1 MHTTSKHYPIC
12 LLHFLPN
19 RAPGSWRSVR
29 RRGAGKVST
38 STNIRSGATA
48 VVARANDLLHHGV
61 EAGAMGTLDAQ
72 KVPVAILAARL
83 AVVAHDVDDA
93 GQIGGHGLHL
103 DVPRAGGPRGR
114 HGLLADDGLLAYG
127 AAVVEAGELAEAVGV
142 DGVAAGQVL
151 GRLAGGE
158 HVFAAHGTVVLVLV
172 LHAVV
177 IVVDVDR
184 DAHAAPVAVA
194 ERFATA
200 DAAEAAVFAV
210 ERPLAL
216 DHPQVADVA
225 VVLSELDGAVG
236 IDAAVG
242 RRLARLAVLANDLA
256 DGEAVHGAVAR
267 RRGHLVVAD
276 AAAEDLVA
284 ARGDDVAPPLVVDAR
299 DGLAVCLFVCLAW
312 RDWEMVGR
320 SLGNKS

>member
-1 MHTTSKHYPIC
+1 
-12 LLHFLPN
+12 
-19 RAPGSWRSVR
+19 
-29 RRGAGKVST
+29 
-38 STNIRSGATA
+38 
-48 VVARANDLLHHGV
+48 
-61 EAGAMGTLDAQ
+61 MGTLDAQ

-83 AVVAHDVDDA
+83 AVVAHDVHDA
-93 GQIGGHGLHL
+93 GQIGRHGLHL
-103 DVPRAGGPRGR
+103 YVPRAGGPRGR
-114 HGLLADDGLLAYG
+114 HGLLADDGLLADG
-127 AAVVEAGELAEAVGV
+127 AAVVEAGELAEAVSV

-158 HVFAAHGTVVLVLV
+158 HILAAHGTVVLVLI

-200 DAAEAAVFAV
+200 DAAEAAVLAV
-210 ERPLAL
+210 ERTLAL

-225 VVLSELDGAVG
+225 VVLSELDGAVRV
-236 IDAAVG
+236 DAAVG

-284 ARGDDVAPPLVVDAR
+284 ARGDDVASPLVVDAR
-299 DGLAVCLFVCLAW
+299 DGLAVCLAW
-312 RDWEMVGR
+312 RGVVGR
-320 SLGNKS
+320 WLGGVWETRVSMHEEAGIALELWSCLDFSADRGYRKLPTNGKSPAPLKSQPQKVKVNLKAK